1 MSLRFFPSGPL
12 FLLNCPSLLWRWNS
26 PSLLH
31 RTWELFGSYHCPII
45 FLQPADLIEGQG
57 QMEGKSNMKN
67 KLLLQLVSSLLWVLY
82 GLNHLPKWSEVA
94 QLCLT
99 LCDPMD
105 CSLSGFSV
113 HGIFQVRVPEW
124 VAISFSRGSSWP
136 RDRTQVSH
144 IAGRCFTLWGTR
156 EDTFL
161 TCHQIVSIW

>member
-1 MSLRFFPSGPL
+1 MKLTIFTPQDMGALWQLPL
-12 FLLNCPSLLWRWNS
+12 STS
-26 PSLLH
+26 MDTAS
-31 RTWELFGSYHCPII
+31 PII

-57 QMEGKSNMKN
+57 QMEGKSDMKN

-82 GLNHLPKWSEVA
+82 GLNHLPKWSEVKWSEFA

-113 HGIFQVRVPEW
+113 YGIFQAKVLEW